1 MKLPLLLLSGLG
13 LALQA
18 QPIQL
23 GVKGGVVLTDQAIGT
38 TDESKPYTVGPSIEF
53 QLPHNLAIETGFLYK
68 RIGSSYRNVLLGSGA
83 GTANVA
89 DTVYSGTSRG
99 HSFEIPVIGKY
110 YVHRSGPVAPY
121 FGLGFAMRR
130 SWQNIESV
138 VTGPAS
144 PNVAPGTYHYDRWSS
159 WNVGAVGAAGVRIGA
174 GRFKVSP
181 EFRYTRWSSETTSI
195 FRNRNQVEFLV
206 GLSF

>member
-1 MKLPLLLLSGLG
+1 MKLPILLLSGLC

-18 QPIQL
+18 QPIQF
-23 GVKGGVVLTDQAIGT
+23 GVKGGVTLTDQVHRGA
-38 TDESKPYTVGPSIEF
+38 DDSKPYTVGPSVEF
-53 QLPHNLAIETGFLYK
+53 QLPHNLAIESGFLYK
-68 RIGSSYRNVLLGSGA
+68 RFGTNSQYTLGENGFAVKSQ
-83 GTANVA
+83 
-89 DTVYSGTSRG
+89 G
-99 HSFEIPVIGKY
+99 HSFEIPVLGKY
-110 YVHRSGPVAPY
+110 YVNRSGPIAPY

-130 SWQNIESV
+130 SWQNIDST

-144 PNVAPGTYHYDRWSS
+144 PNIAPGTFHYDRWSS

-195 FRNRNQVEFLV
+195 PRNQNQVEFLV